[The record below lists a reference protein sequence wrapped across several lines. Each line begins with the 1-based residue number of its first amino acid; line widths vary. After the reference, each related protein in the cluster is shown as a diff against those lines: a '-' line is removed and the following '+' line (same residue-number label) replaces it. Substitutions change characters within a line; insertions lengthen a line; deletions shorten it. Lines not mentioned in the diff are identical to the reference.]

1 MDIKTKLARAGKD
14 AAKSAVYHHLLP
26 ARYRKR
32 IKDTPILPKK
42 AVFLEEYAETLSD
55 NLQTVADALRER
67 GGYQIE
73 EVYLKNGTGTYAD
86 LTANM
91 QKAVDQIADARAVF
105 LSESSGL
112 ISCLPVREGTTVIQ
126 LWHACGAFK
135 KFGYSLK
142 DKRYG
147 SSTEELDRFPMH
159 RNFDYVTVS
168 SPEVIW
174 AYAEAFHMED
184 RKEKIVPVGI
194 ARTDRFFK
202 EEQIRSARD
211 KLRAAAPKL
220 FEKKGRKTI
229 LYAPTFRGNQKEARA
244 PEDLDL
250 ELLSRLLDSRYNLV
264 IKQHPFVKMRLPV
277 PEAFS
282 GFACDVTDTM
292 QIEDLLMACDVCIS
306 DYSSVVFE
314 YALLERPILF
324 FAGDLEEYE
333 DWRGFYYP
341 YEEMTPG
348 PVLRT
353 SAEAARELIELEKGF
368 DSSRI
373 RTFKERFMSG
383 CDGHA
388 TERILKLAGL
398 DAERDGTK
406 N

>member
-1 MDIKTKLARAGKD
+1 MDIKTKLARTGKD

-26 ARYRKR
+26 ARYRK
-32 IKDTPILPKK
+32 KVKSSPVNPAK

-55 NLQTVADALRER
+55 NLQTAADALRR
-67 GGYQIE
+67 QGGYQIE
-73 EVYLKNGTGTYAD
+73 EVYLKNGTGSYAD

-91 QKAVDQIADARAVF
+91 LKAVDQIADAKAVF

-112 ISCLPVREGTTVIQ
+112 ISCLPIREGTTVIQ

-202 EEQIRSARD
+202 EEQIHSARG
-211 KLRAAAPKL
+211 KLQAAAPKL
-220 FEKKGRKTI
+220 FEMEGRKTI

-250 ELLSRLLDSRYNLV
+250 ELLNRLLGSRYNLV
-264 IKQHPFVKMRLPV
+264 IKQHPFVKMRRPV
-277 PEAFS
+277 PEALS

-353 SAEAARELIELEKGF
+353 SAEVARELIELEKGF
-368 DSSRI
+368 DASRI

-398 DAERDGTK
+398 EAAHNGTK